1 MSRVRDSRKKWVS
14 DEDNTVVATFW
25 DIDTLDLILHV
36 ADRKR
41 MAASLRCNHARTVI
55 AVGRLI
61 SNSKVDSQQLFAVK
75 LTFQKIGSCFS
86 AAGKTKKA
94 NLPNRS

>member
-14 DEDNTVVATFW
+14 DEDNTVAATFW
-25 DIDTLDLILHV
+25 DVNTLDLILHV

-41 MAASLRCNHARTVI
+41 MVASLRCNHARTVI